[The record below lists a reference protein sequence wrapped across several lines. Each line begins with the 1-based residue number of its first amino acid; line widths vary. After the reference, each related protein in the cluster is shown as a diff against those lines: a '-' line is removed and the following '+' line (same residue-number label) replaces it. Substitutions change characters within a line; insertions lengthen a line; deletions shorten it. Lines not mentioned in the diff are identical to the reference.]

1 VSAYEPGTVAVATVR
16 GVPNVRV
23 FYRETY
29 GEGDWAYSPDPAR
42 GLEYSCDSVHLG
54 VVTDIRPLVVLD
66 LGPGSIPAERA
77 VKLLRTV
84 TYPEAEFPR
93 LRNWLADQI
102 EAQTKPPRIPEPG
115 LWGVVE
121 AHPGARTGRPVEF
134 VRDSMHED
142 AAWRSLAD
150 GSAWEWDD
158 LIDPTLVRPGIEDES

>member
-1 VSAYEPGTVAVATVR
+1 MSTYEPGTVAVATVR

-23 FYRETY
+23 FYRETH

-102 EAQTKPPRIPEPG
+102 EAQATPPRIPEPG

-121 AHPGARTGRPVEF
+121 ASWDSKHPTTIPRAEWMRTKGNE
-134 VRDSMHED
+134 
-142 AAWRSLAD
+142 WRSCISNVA
-150 GSAWEWDD
+150 ARWDD
-158 LIDPTLVRPGIEDES
+158 LVDPVLVRPGVEDEQ